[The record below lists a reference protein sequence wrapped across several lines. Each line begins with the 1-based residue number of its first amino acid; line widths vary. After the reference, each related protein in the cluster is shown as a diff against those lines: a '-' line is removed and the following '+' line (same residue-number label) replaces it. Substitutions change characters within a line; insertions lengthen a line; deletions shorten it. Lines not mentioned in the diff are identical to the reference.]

1 MSERQ
6 DTIKETEIKD
16 FNPSVLKL
24 VNESYMHSVPQ
35 DSETHFKLVIVSD
48 FFMNI
53 SQVKRHQI
61 IYKSLEEIMKQI
73 HALSINSFDEAEYSK
88 NPIILDSPNCVNKKW
103 ESILKI

>member
-1 MSERQ
+1 MSKIQ
-6 DTIKETEIKD
+6 DSIKETLIED
-16 FNPSVLKL
+16 FNPSVLKI

-73 HALSINSFDEAEYSK
+73 HALSINSYDETEYSK
-88 NPIILDSPNCVNKKW
+88 NPIILDSPNCVNKK
-103 ESILKI
+103 

>member
-1 MSERQ
+1 MRNIQ
-6 DTIKETEIKD
+6 DTIKRTLIKD
-16 FNPSVLKL
+16 FNPSVLKI

-73 HALSINSFDEAEYSK
+73 HALSINSYDEIEYSK
-88 NPIILDSPNCVNKKW
+88 NPIILDSPNCVNKK
-103 ESILKI
+103 